1 VVYSDLSG
9 RERFSGSVAQLR
21 VVFPLDRSSV
31 RMCLEIDIGA
41 STETDHVISNLEVRM
56 GSMKLFVD

>member
-1 VVYSDLSG
+1 
-9 RERFSGSVAQLR
+9 
-21 VVFPLDRSSV
+21 VFPLDRSSV

-41 STETDHVISNLEVRM
+41 STETDHVISNLQVRM